1 MTNLLRR
8 YLYLTVIVT
17 KAWSSKAQ
25 LISNIELTED
35 VAGDEEIIDE
45 NGKSSRSGEIISFAF
60 VGASLDNLTSVDDSP
75 NIIILKDDYVSRKLL
90 SSSDVT
96 VTPNTY
102 QDCGVDYNCSM
113 VVGGGSFRNDGNA
126 NTSSR
131 WNESYE
137 DYLSQIEEFIFPRTW
152 TWILIFIHSLVFVIG
167 LVGNTLV
174 CVAVYRN
181 HTMRTVTN
189 YFIVNLA
196 VADFMVILFCL
207 PPTLIWDVTMTWFFG
222 MSMCKIVLY
231 LQSVAFNGSATFTLD
246 ESDETF
252 KGDGNPNAYYE
263 IDYYYLE
270 FESKWSDT
278 RKFSHLYFE

>member
-17 KAWSSKAQ
+17 KAWPGKAQ
-25 LISNIELTED
+25 LISNIELSENL
-35 VAGDEEIIDE
+35 AGEIIDG
-45 NGKSSRSGEIISFAF
+45 NGKSPRSRQIVSFSIA
-60 VGASLDNLTSVDDSP
+60 NLTSPGDPP

-90 SSSDVT
+90 SSSDLA

-113 VVGGGSFRNDGNA
+113 VVGGGTFRNDGNA
-126 NTSSR
+126 NTSSSR
-131 WNESYE
+131 WNESYD

-222 MSMCKIVLY
+222 MTMCKIVLY
-231 LQSVAFNGSATFTLD
+231 LQVSF
-246 ESDETF
+246 F
-252 KGDGNPNAYYE
+252 KM
-263 IDYYYLE
+263 
-270 FESKWSDT
+270 
-278 RKFSHLYFE
+278 

>member
-17 KAWSSKAQ
+17 KAWSGKAQ
-25 LISNIELTED
+25 LISNIEVTEN
-35 VAGDEEIIDE
+35 VAGDEEIIDG
-45 NGKSSRSGEIISFAF
+45 NGKSPRSGQTILFSI
-60 VGASLDNLTSVDDSP
+60 VGAPSADDSP
-75 NIIILKDDYVSRKLL
+75 NIIILKDDYLSRKLL

-96 VTPNTY
+96 ATPNAD

-113 VVGGGSFRNDGNA
+113 VLLGGTFRNDGNA
-126 NTSSR
+126 NTSTR
-131 WNESYE
+131 WNESYD

-222 MSMCKIVLY
+222 MTMCKIVLY
-231 LQSVAFNGSATFTLD
+231 LQVSL
-246 ESDETF
+246 
-252 KGDGNPNAYYE
+252 
-263 IDYYYLE
+263 
-270 FESKWSDT
+270 
-278 RKFSHLYFE
+278 FSI